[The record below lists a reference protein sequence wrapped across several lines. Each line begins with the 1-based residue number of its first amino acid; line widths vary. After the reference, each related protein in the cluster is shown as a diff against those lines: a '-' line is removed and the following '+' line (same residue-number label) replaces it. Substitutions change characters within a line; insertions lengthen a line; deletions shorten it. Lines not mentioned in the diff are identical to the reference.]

1 MSKTQ
6 RLFIKILPVLLI
18 LALSYYAYTNYNH
31 QKQFIQ
37 DFQDGFKHRNNLYL
51 LTTILLMPLNW
62 LIEIIRWQQISL
74 VYNPISLKTASSHIL
89 AGNAISLFMPNRSG
103 DYIGKLLLV
112 EPSIQRQTILA
123 SFISTIS
130 SWLAILLL
138 GLIGLGGIVNLYPQK
153 LFVEPLLQTF
163 TISLIASFFIL
174 SLALYFQIP
183 KIWYLVR
190 KIKSAFRFKKYFVF
204 TKKYTSKNLLKLLV
218 LAILRVLIYS
228 LQYILVAYYFGISE
242 GFLNALVIVWAI
254 FLLQTGI
261 PMPPMIAFVSRGS
274 IALLVWG
281 LGGHNPTAI
290 LASTFSL
297 WILNVLVPGLIGIIG
312 LFLFKTKSTNQL

>member
-6 RLFIKILPVLLI
+6 RLIIKILPVLLI
-18 LALSYYAYTNYNH
+18 FCLSYYTYTNYNA

-37 DFQDGFKHRNNLYL
+37 DFQEGFKHRNNLYL
-51 LTTILLMPLNW
+51 AIALVLMPLNW

-74 VYNPISLKTASSHIL
+74 VYNPISLKIASSHIL

-103 DYIGKLLLV
+103 DYLGKLLLV
-112 EPSIQRQTILA
+112 EPAIQRQTILA

-138 GLIGLGGIVNLYPQK
+138 GLIGFACIVNQYPQK

-163 TISLIASFFIL
+163 TLSLIALFFIV
-174 SLALYFQIP
+174 SLTVYFQIP
-183 KIWYLVR
+183 KLWYL
-190 KIKSAFRFKKYFVF
+190 IKKLKLTLKFKKYFMF
-204 TKKYTSKNLLKLLV
+204 TKKYTPRNLLKLLI

-228 LQYILVAYYFGISE
+228 IQYIVIAYYFGISE
-242 GFLNALVIVWAI
+242 NFFNALAIVCAI

-281 LGGHNPTAI
+281 LAGHSPTAI

-297 WILNVLVPGLIGIIG
+297 WILNVLVPGIIGIIG
-312 LFLFKTKSTNQL
+312 LFLFKTHHKNQI